1 MSSGVNKTFLMKV
14 DGKPNDFNYQTIHFT
29 LGRSSLASVE
39 TFLNNYSNP
48 SMCLEIENV
57 ISPQLICFS
66 PPAPHKLSRNSRGVG
81 GSVQ

>member
-39 TFLNNYSNP
+39 TFLNNYLASAK
-48 SMCLEIENV
+48 LEV
-57 ISPQLICFS
+57 SLQLRSF
-66 PPAPHKLSRNSRGVG
+66 GVL
-81 GSVQ
+81 V